1 LAWTSRLRRC
11 AMRSRHST
19 CRAPACLRT
28 SDGRRATRPRAR
40 SASLCSW
47 LPSCCSRE
55 PSSMARG
62 CEYPPVRPC
71 YGSRLLTRCGDAA
84 VTSPRRSVV
93 NHEARRRSHSARRAS
108 SGCFSMYACTNG
120 HSGITRS
127 PRRRASARANATSRL
142 ANPRARNGGGTN
154 VCTNAIAPASRRY
167 ASIAVRTARVHPL
180 DLGDFLVVNRDRRA
194 AVALFTD
201 EVVTG
206 GGDVTAQ
213 ARHAL
218 EIDHL
223 VPADLD
229 PRGRR
234 RRVGRQ
240 GGGQL
245 QGEELPPVCL

>member
-1 LAWTSRLRRC
+1 MPTSRQLP
-11 AMRSRHST
+11 T
-19 CRAPACLRT
+19 
-28 SDGRRATRPRAR
+28 GRRLPRFER
-40 SASLCSW
+40 
-47 LPSCCSRE
+47 
-55 PSSMARG
+55 
-62 CEYPPVRPC
+62 
-71 YGSRLLTRCGDAA
+71 
-84 VTSPRRSVV
+84 VV
-93 NHEARRRSHSARRAS
+93 L
-108 SGCFSMYACTNG
+108 
-120 HSGITRS
+120 
-127 PRRRASARANATSRL
+127 RL
-142 ANPRARNGGGTN
+142 ARVIR
-154 VCTNAIAPASRRY
+154 
-167 ASIAVRTARVHPL
+167 RTARVHPL

-245 QGEELPPVCL
+245 QGEELPPVCLGKLCLGMLHMASKATRASNRSRASLASGGGRPGGFVAVTVLLSLLKDT